1 MTNPNASSP
10 RRTPRAA
17 SRRGLTLVEAMTVV
31 AIIAVLV
38 GILVPALGLVRNQ
51 AKLVTSQSNLRTI
64 GALMTAYSL
73 DNRDYVLPSQF
84 DDSANPFS
92 KGLVRTASPA
102 GTSPNIGPL
111 RKGSWT
117 DILWTVNKMGP
128 IVLNDLQD
136 TQVPSPTWDYRYD
149 SPDYYAYVA
158 SDSIEKNPFRSTVEM
173 KKPLKSTDD
182 ISASLPRPFGPG
194 ASSTEA
200 GQLGYF
206 AANDFFDATPASGS
220 PAGTQGNWYTNATI
234 RRPNQ
239 SMYLVDSRAGET
251 IPLLDASWKPDTA
264 DCEIDFRYVGDSCA
278 MLFMDGHVTT
288 EGKWTDLNDLE
299 RSRQIRVRALD
310 QR

>member
-1 MTNPNASSP
+1 MTNPNARPS
-10 RRTPRAA
+10 RRTPRPA

-84 DDSANPFS
+84 DDTNNAFS

-102 GTSPNIGPL
+102 GVNPNIGPL

-136 TQVPSPTWDYRYD
+136 TQVPSPTWDYRFD

-173 KKPLKSTDD
+173 KKPLKSNDD
-182 ISASLPRPFGPG
+182 ITASLPRPFGPG
-194 ASSTEA
+194 ASSTET

-206 AANDFFDATPASGS
+206 AANDFFDATPPTGAPS
-220 PAGTQGNWYTNATI
+220 GTQGNWYTTASI

-251 IPLLDASWKPDTA
+251 IPLVDTAWKPDTP
-264 DCEIDFRYVGDSCA
+264 DCEIDFRYVGDVCA
-278 MLFMDGHVTT
+278 MLFMDGHVTV
-288 EGKWTDLNDLE
+288 ESKWTDLNDLE
-299 RSRQIRVRALD
+299 RARQIRVRGLD

>member
-1 MTNPNASSP
+1 MTNPNARSP
-10 RRTPRAA
+10 RRTPRPDA
-17 SRRGLTLVEAMTVV
+17 RRGITLVEVMTVV

-51 AKLVTSQSNLRTI
+51 AKLVTSQSNLRSI

-84 DDSANPFS
+84 DDTANPFS

-102 GTSPNIGPL
+102 GTVPNIGPI

-117 DILWTVNKMGP
+117 DILWTVNKLGP

-173 KKPLKSTDD
+173 KKPLKFDAEIAT
-182 ISASLPRPFGPG
+182 SLPRPFGTG
-194 ASSTEA
+194 ASATEA

-206 AANDFFDATPASGS
+206 AANDFFDATPPANA
-220 PAGTQGNWYTNATI
+220 PAGTQGNWYTNAAI

-251 IPLLDASWKPDTA
+251 IPLVDTAWKPDTA
-264 DCEIDFRYVGDSCA
+264 DCEIDFRYVGDTCA

-288 EGKWTDLNDLE
+288 ESKWTDLNDLE
-299 RSRQIRVRALD
+299 RGRQIRVRALD

>member
-1 MTNPNASSP
+1 MTQTTAPSP
-10 RRTPRAA
+10 RRTPRTAA
-17 SRRGLTLVEAMTVV
+17 RRGLTLVEAMTVV

-38 GILVPALGLVRNQ
+38 GILVPALGLVRSQ

-84 DDSANPFS
+84 DDTANAFS

-102 GTSPNIGPL
+102 GTNPNLGPL

-117 DILWTVNKMGP
+117 DILWTVNQMGP
-128 IVLNDLQD
+128 IVLNELQD
-136 TQVPSPTWDYRYD
+136 SPLPSPTWDYRYD
-149 SPDYYAYVA
+149 SPDYYAYIA

-173 KKPLKSTDD
+173 KKPLRFDAD
-182 ISASLPRPFGPG
+182 ITTSLPRPFGTG
-194 ASSTEA
+194 ASSTET

-206 AANDFFDATPASGS
+206 AANDFFDATPPAGA

-251 IPLLDASWKPDTA
+251 IPLVDTAWRPDTP
-264 DCEIDFRYVGDSCA
+264 DCEIDFRYVGDVCT
-278 MLFMDGHVTT
+278 MLFMDGHVST
-288 EGKWTDLNDLE
+288 EAKWTDLNDLE
-299 RSRQIRVRALD
+299 RSRPIRIRALD